1 MLSLHC
7 VVFKMPQNKSL
18 QGFLDI
24 FRNFQSKIHKN
35 VEDINPVFTSGLIPS
50 SLKFLV
56 NNMFY
61 NADQLLALCIN
72 MGGNRYNKLLA
83 VKSLSFKLNRKNVSI
98 WTISIYKSSR
108 LKHETRMDTN
118 RLGCKNSSQLK
129 TTQSCRYSLTESVL
143 SIGSSL
149 TVVMLAF
156 KFLRI
161 AS

>member
-1 MLSLHC
+1 
-7 VVFKMPQNKSL
+7 
-18 QGFLDI
+18 
-24 FRNFQSKIHKN
+24 
-35 VEDINPVFTSGLIPS
+35 
-50 SLKFLV
+50 
-56 NNMFY
+56 MFY
-61 NADQLLALCIN
+61 NADQLLTLCIN

-83 VKSLSFKLNRKNVSI
+83 VKSLSFTLNRKNVSI

-143 SIGSSL
+143 SNGSSL

-156 KFLRI
+156 NMLVLCIFLNRIPSLHFLFPKISVSIWLLYFLFAKVKPLLPTTKYFGAFFTLHKFFL
-161 AS
+161 